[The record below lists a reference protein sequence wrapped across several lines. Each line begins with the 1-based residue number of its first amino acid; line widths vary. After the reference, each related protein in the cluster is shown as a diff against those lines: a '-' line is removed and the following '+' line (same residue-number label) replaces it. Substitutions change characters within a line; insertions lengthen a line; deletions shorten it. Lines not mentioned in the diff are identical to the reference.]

1 MRRIRELDGL
11 RAIAIFLVLGCH
23 YEGFSQLAWRIPEL
37 GWIGVDLFFCLSG
50 YLITSILLGLR
61 GRTTPYKTFYSR
73 RLMRIL
79 PPYVAV
85 TALVCVYAAHNHS
98 LSAGWLS
105 EQLFFLQAFRP
116 QQNRAVW
123 DVLTHFRWYLHHLA
137 PLLSGANH
145 LLPEQVGA
153 PLSVLLVPFIFWS
166 LSIEEYFYLLWAP
179 IVLRLSRTGILSV
192 GVVICLIEMMLR
204 WLTNLPEVYFG
215 VAYRF
220 DALLYGAFLAI
231 LLEHW
236 RRTSTPRWSRTF
248 FTAIL
253 VTATACVAGI
263 LLEVGPV
270 LGRDP
275 RSSPLVLLL
284 GLPLLSIAFA
294 ALIGLLVLRS
304 DSNWWLSRLL
314 RTRVFQFVG
323 TISYTMYLVHLI
335 AAAWIRNLS
344 RVNDVFHQ
352 TFLQAVLAT
361 GLTIVMA
368 QVSWIFLEK
377 KVLAWKDKRF
387 PNIPHPPE
395 PNVPGLGQSFPVFPQ
410 VPST

>member
-61 GRTTPYKTFYSR
+61 GRTTPYKTFYFR

-79 PPYVAV
+79 PPYLAV
-85 TALVCVYAAHNHS
+85 IALVGVYAIHNQT
-98 LSAGWLS
+98 LSAAWLTQ
-105 EQLFFLQAFRP
+105 QLFFLQAFQP
-116 QQNRAVW
+116 QQNQSIW
-123 DVLTHFRWYLHHLA
+123 HVLTHLRWHLYHLT
-137 PLLSGANH
+137 PLLDGTR
-145 LLPEQVGA
+145 LLTPALVGV
-153 PLSVLLVPFIFWS
+153 PLSVLIVPSILWS

-179 IVLRLSRTGILSV
+179 VVLRLSRTGILCV
-192 GVVICLIEMMLR
+192 GVLICMIEMMLR
-204 WLTNLPEVYFG
+204 WLTAIPEVYFG

-236 RRTSTPRWSRTF
+236 RRTCTPRWSRTF
-248 FTAIL
+248 LTAVL
-253 VTATACVAGI
+253 VSATACVAGI
-263 LLEVGPV
+263 LFTVRPV
-270 LGRDP
+270 LGNDP
-275 RSSPLVLLL
+275 RSSPLVLLF

-294 ALIGLLVLRS
+294 ALIGLLILRS
-304 DSNWWLSRLL
+304 DSTWWLSRLL
-314 RTRVFQFVG
+314 RTRVFQFIG
-323 TISYTMYLVHLI
+323 TISYTMYLVHLV

-344 RVNDVFHQ
+344 RVNDVFRQ
-352 TFLQAVLAT
+352 TFVQAVLAT

-368 QVSWIFLEK
+368 QVSWIFLRR
-377 KVLAWKDKRF
+377 RF
-387 PNIPHPPE
+387 
-395 PNVPGLGQSFPVFPQ
+395 
-410 VPST
+410 

>member
-23 YEGFSQLAWRIPEL
+23 YEGCSQLAWRIPEL

-61 GRTTPYKTFYSR
+61 GRATPYKTFYSR

-79 PPYVAV
+79 PPYLAV
-85 TALVCVYAAHNHS
+85 IALVCVYVAHNHS
-98 LSAGWLS
+98 LSAGWLA
-105 EQLFFLQAFRP
+105 EQVFFLQAFQP

-123 DVLTHFRWYLHHLA
+123 DVLTHLRWHLHHLSSLVDDA
-137 PLLSGANH
+137 RRLS
-145 LLPEQVGA
+145 PEQAGA
-153 PLSVLLVPFIFWS
+153 TLSVHLVPFIYWS
-166 LSIEEYFYLLWAP
+166 LSIEEYYNLLWAP
-179 IVLRLSRTGILSV
+179 IVLRLSRTAIVCV

-204 WLTNLPEVYFG
+204 WLTNFPEVYFG

-248 FTAIL
+248 LTTVL

-263 LLEVGPV
+263 LFEIRPV
-270 LGRDP
+270 LGNDP
-275 RSSPLVLLL
+275 RSSPLVLVL

-294 ALIGLLVLRS
+294 ALIGLLILRS
-304 DSNWWLSRLL
+304 DSKWWLSRLL

-352 TFLQAVLAT
+352 TLCTSGSGDRADYFDGTVL
-361 GLTIVMA
+361 
-368 QVSWIFLEK
+368 LE
-377 KVLAWKDKRF
+377 F
-387 PNIPHPPE
+387 
-395 PNVPGLGQSFPVFPQ
+395 S
-410 VPST
+410 